1 MFRGQ
6 EWRRHPL
13 LTGCS
18 NKPLPMLGTAI
29 VAFSIYVAFE
39 TGFKIGTGWYLALV
53 TIRRDKFRK
62 AQATINRL
70 LDF

>member
-18 NKPLPMLGTAI
+18 HKPLPMLGTAI
-29 VAFSIYVAFE
+29 VAFSIIVAFE
-39 TGFKIGTGWYLALV
+39 TGFKIGTGLQLV
-53 TIRRDKFRK
+53 TRKNGDNVLQAQTIVYRDH
-62 AQATINRL
+62 
-70 LDF
+70 DF